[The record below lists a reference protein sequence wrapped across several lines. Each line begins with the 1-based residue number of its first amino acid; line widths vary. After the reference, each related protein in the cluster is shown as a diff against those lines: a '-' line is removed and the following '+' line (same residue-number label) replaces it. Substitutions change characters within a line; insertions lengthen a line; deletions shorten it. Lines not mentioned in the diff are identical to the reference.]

1 MGWFSVVSILLF
13 AVLIIRAVIKIL
25 ESKTGK
31 LRQYML
37 IVIFSIHIAV
47 IIYLGVN

>member
-1 MGWFSVVSILLF
+1 MGWFSVASILLF
-13 AVLIIRAVIKIL
+13 TALIIRAVIKIIA
-25 ESKTGK
+25 SKTGK

-47 IIYLGVN
+47 IIYLGLN